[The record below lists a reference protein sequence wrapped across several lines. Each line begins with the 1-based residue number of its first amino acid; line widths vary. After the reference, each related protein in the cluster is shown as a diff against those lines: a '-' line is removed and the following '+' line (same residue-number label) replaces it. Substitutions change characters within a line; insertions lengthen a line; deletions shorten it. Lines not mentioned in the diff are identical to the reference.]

1 MWLTPAARKSKPT
14 RQRRTENGKGD
25 LMQLNSIWKFFAA
38 CGPVMWPILFFS
50 VAMLAIFAERC
61 WRFARLRPSPPSL
74 PIRVAEHLSSGRR
87 EEALAAARADQGAV
101 GRILCAASE
110 VNLADR
116 EALETV
122 IISAQQAEVRE
133 LDRYLPS
140 LAMIGNLAPAL
151 GLLGTVTGMIKAFMV
166 IQEMGGKVNAAVL
179 AGGIWEA
186 MLTTAFGLIVAL
198 PAMAAH
204 GYLSSRVDRFHDD
217 LQNAAVAFIKALS
230 VNGAR

>member
-1 MWLTPAARKSKPT
+1 MQS
-14 RQRRTENGKGD
+14 NGFWEFFEKG
-25 LMQLNSIWKFFAA
+25 
-38 CGPVMWPILFFS
+38 GPVMWPLLFFS

-61 WRFARLRPSPPSL
+61 FRFAKLKPFQAEL
-74 PIRVAEHLSSGRR
+74 AVKVAEHLSAGRQK
-87 EEALAAARADQGAV
+87 EARAEAAADPSAM
-101 GRILCAASE
+101 GRILTAASE
-110 VNLADR
+110 VNAFDR

-133 LDRYLPS
+133 LDRYLPT
-140 LAMIGNLAPAL
+140 LAMIGNLSPAL

-166 IQEMGGKVNAAVL
+166 IQQMGGKVNAAVL

-204 GYLSSRVDRFHDD
+204 GYLAGRVDRFHDE
-217 LQNAAVAFIKALS
+217 LQNGTVAFVKALS
-230 VNGAR
+230 VNGAH